1 MLEIPSLH
9 AVQPWLSFCFP
20 NAELTQSYVETLLWM
35 IFIHAMIP
43 MVELTT
49 DLYKIMSSWALRS
62 GTTEPRVLSKYYIHM
77 STENPRSQFTMALG
91 RTKPVRVLSQKFD
104 L

>member
-35 IFIHAMIP
+35 IFIHAVMP

-49 DLYKIMSSWALRS
+49 DLYKIMSS
-62 GTTEPRVLSKYYIHM
+62 
-77 STENPRSQFTMALG
+77 
-91 RTKPVRVLSQKFD
+91 
-104 L
+104 

>member
-9 AVQPWLSFCFP
+9 AVQPWLSFRFP

-35 IFIHAMIP
+35 IFIHAVTP

-49 DLYKIMSSWALRS
+49 DLYKIMSS
-62 GTTEPRVLSKYYIHM
+62 
-77 STENPRSQFTMALG
+77 
-91 RTKPVRVLSQKFD
+91 
-104 L
+104 